1 MAFYAFGTTPVVSTL
16 QITSPEVRQ
25 VCLADDTSGAGS
37 IGDLII
43 WCKNLISEGKM
54 FGYLVNEKKS
64 WLILKGHGKLQ
75 GARHLFSNTGIK
87 LTTDGQCHLGA
98 AIGTSNFRTQYITE
112 KSGNERLTDIAKT
125 QPHAAYSAF
134 THDINIVNIPTL

>member
-1 MAFYAFGTTPVVSTL
+1 M
-16 QITSPEVRQ
+16 
-25 VCLADDTSGAGS
+25 
-37 IGDLII
+37 
-43 WCKNLISEGKM
+43 
-54 FGYLVNEKKS
+54 
-64 WLILKGHGKLQ
+64 Q